1 MHRCAFIPSSDK
13 IIITGGYYNTN
24 GSFDLAEIFDS
35 YDGSITMEFQWTYH
49 GMGSVT
55 INDEDRLAMFGDV
68 LGLIVKNLTIA
79 KPSNGKLQPSN

>member
-1 MHRCAFIPSSDK
+1 
-13 IIITGGYYNTN
+13 
-24 GSFDLAEIFDS
+24 
-35 YDGSITMEFQWTYH
+35 
-49 GMGSVT
+49 MGSVT